1 MKTLEQ
7 EINECRETN
16 GEKPLGWKKGKIA
29 ALSAY
34 LAYQSRDKP
43 IAVKVPNDAALAW
56 YE

>member
-1 MKTLEQ
+1 VKTLEQ

-43 IAVKVPNDAALAW
+43 IAVKVPNDAALA
-56 YE
+56 